1 MDCKDAEHFIKVQT
15 HFGFRP
21 KMKRRNLWFY
31 FWVLKLSSN
40 AIFPNFKLKVEAP
53 WEWLCLEV
61 LGPMPATRNGHRYI
75 VTLTDLHSKWVEALP
90 MRACVSAQVVRHI
103 VDIVRHF
110 GYPLGVLTR
119 LPRALVQQVSHRPME
134 TTIDRVSY
142 TSWFNN
148 VCTGC
153 FSFICRSTW
162 RWESHS
168 RCRPRCWYS
177 TRRPASWIS
186 PHREQWAG
194 GLTIKMKLGFI
205 T

>member
-1 MDCKDAEHFIKVQT
+1 M
-15 HFGFRP
+15 
-21 KMKRRNLWFY
+21 
-31 FWVLKLSSN
+31 LKLSSN

-75 VTLTDLHSKWVEALP
+75 VTLTDLHSKWVETLP

-110 GYPLGVLTR
+110 GYPLGVLTQ

-142 TSWFNN
+142 TS
-148 VCTGC
+148 
-153 FSFICRSTW
+153 
-162 RWESHS
+162 
-168 RCRPRCWYS
+168 
-177 TRRPASWIS
+177 
-186 PHREQWAG
+186 
-194 GLTIKMKLGFI
+194 
-205 T
+205 